1 LLTEPTTFVQDEL
14 VDLMADPARAIVLRE
29 ASSQWQ
35 SWDLLP
41 RQLCDLELLINGGF
55 SPLRGF
61 LTRAD
66 YESVCESMR
75 LQDGALWPI
84 PITLD
89 VTEECAK
96 KTAPGDTIALRD
108 PEGFMLAALHV
119 EAVWQPDLLREAEL
133 VYGTTSPEHPGVV
146 YLLNHTRPHYVGGHL
161 EGLCLPV
168 HYDFPELRQTPA
180 ELRKEFARAGWKQI
194 IAFQTRNPL
203 HQAHFELTRR
213 AMEETGA
220 NLLIHPVVG
229 MTKPGDV
236 DHYTRIRCYQSLM
249 KHYPQN
255 TAKLSLLPLAMR
267 MAGPRE
273 AIWHALIRKNYGCT
287 SFIVGRDHAGPGRD
301 SSGKPFYGPYDA
313 QQLAAVYEEEMD
325 VQVVPF
331 KAMVY
336 DEKIN
341 SYRPEDNVPDGCH
354 TRDISGTELR
364 RLLNAGDEIPEWFT
378 FPEVARQLRATYPP
392 RSRQGFT
399 IFFTGLSASGKS
411 STANALLVMLLEMG
425 GRPVTL
431 LDGDLVRRHLS
442 SELGFSK
449 EHRDLNIRRI
459 GYVSSEIAKNGG
471 VAICAAIAPYD
482 NVRQEVR
489 TAVEACGGFILVHM
503 ATPLEVCEIR
513 DRKGLYAKARAGIIR
528 EFTGISDPY
537 EEPAKAEVVIDNTLL
552 SPKDT
557 AAQIIRYL
565 MDQGFIVNGESLVVN
580 RAHGSLPLVQGGT
593 TLDRQAH
600 KDSQIT
606 ICKRY

>member
-1 LLTEPTTFVQDEL
+1 MLTDFTTLVQDEL
-14 VDLMADPARAIVLRE
+14 VDLMAHPARAQFLRE
-29 ASSQWQ
+29 ASSQWL
-35 SWDLLP
+35 SWDLQP

-55 SPLRGF
+55 SPLSGF
-61 LTRAD
+61 LIRAD
-66 YESVCESMR
+66 YESVCKSMR
-75 LQDGALWPI
+75 LQDGSLWPI

-89 VTEECAK
+89 VTEEFAQK
-96 KTAPGDTIALRD
+96 LKTGDTIALRD

-119 EAVWQPDLLREAEL
+119 EDIWQPDLSTEAQL
-133 VYGTTSPEHPGVV
+133 VYGTTNPEHPGVAH
-146 YLLNHTRPHYVGGHL
+146 LFNHANPCYIGGRV
-161 EGLCLPV
+161 EGLRLPV

-180 ELRKEFARAGWKQI
+180 QLRAEFARAGWNQV

-203 HQAHFELTRR
+203 HRAHFELTRR
-213 AMEETGA
+213 AMEDTGA
-220 NLLIHPVVG
+220 NLLIQPVVG

-249 KHYPQN
+249 PHYAAN
-255 TAKLSLLPLAMR
+255 TAKLALLPLAMR

-273 AIWHALIRKNYGCT
+273 AVWHALIRKNYGCT

-301 SSGKPFYGPYDA
+301 SAGRPFYGPYDA
-313 QQLAAVYEEEMD
+313 QNLAGAHAEEMGIE
-325 VQVVPF
+325 VVPF

-336 DEKIN
+336 VEEID
-341 SYRPEDNVPDGCH
+341 SYMPQDTVPEGCQ
-354 TRDISGTELR
+354 TRDISGTQLR
-364 RLLNAGDEIPEWFT
+364 RLLNEGSEIPQWFT

-392 RSRQGFT
+392 RSKQGFT

-411 STANALLVMLLEMG
+411 STANALLVKLLEMG

-459 GYVSSEIAKNGG
+459 GYVCSEITKNGG

-482 NVRQEVR
+482 CVRQEVR
-489 TAVEACGGFILVHM
+489 TAVEACGGFVLVHM

-513 DRKGLYAKARAGIIR
+513 DRKGLYAKARSGIIR

-537 EEPAKAEVVIDNTLL
+537 EEPTKAEVVIDNTLL
-552 SPKDT
+552 SPKD
-557 AAQIIRYL
+557 AAGEIIRYL
-565 MDQGFIVNGESLVVN
+565 IDQGF
-580 RAHGSLPLVQGGT
+580 LPNN
-593 TLDRQAH
+593 
-600 KDSQIT
+600 S
-606 ICKRY
+606 